1 LIDLQNIPVPRWFSG
16 RLAVAGCVV
25 RLAGFLLAVTWAPAA
40 AAQMHEDALRTT
52 TNPVLVEALAEA
64 ELRESEIYGWLAP
77 SPEAQLAADTTTIP
91 VGQGAVFVPYISS
104 PEDEPAYAV
113 YQGARR
119 VGSESTGRRTALAPG
134 SYRVEFGSGHS
145 PGVSAPIEI
154 VEGETSV
161 VPVTWG
167 GLRVEV
173 VDARNIPHRA
183 GYELIR
189 VAARDLYG
197 VGYGA
202 DTLAGEALQTW
213 IVVPDLYRVVQPGA
227 SYRARVNFATVF
239 VPEGGLVRYR
249 LVIDPETGE
258 FEGAGVV
265 TPEETGDATGNERV
279 TPNLVVGADG
289 NLRVEKDM
297 VAVAEGF
304 IDGGFTYQDDP
315 HSFLARMQFEAG
327 LRWNQPEVG
336 DALPLQKSDDRLRID
351 LLYTYAVTPVFG
363 PYGRA
368 GVEAELFPTTVVTT
382 EDVILTRN
390 RLNGTSELRSVA
402 AGDAFRVADYW
413 GQTLFF
419 EGAGINA
426 WLVRNEIGTLQ
437 ASTGLGFRQSL
448 HQGLFA
454 EDTDVSTDSAL
465 VYDEVDSF
473 YQEGFEGIITGRVRF
488 GDAARLTTNFEIFS
502 DFVDLGNPTIDWE
515 STLSLKLLDKLSLD
529 YTLEVTRR
537 PELLEDTVLLAHE
550 LVLRFAWEIL

>member
-1 LIDLQNIPVPRWFSG
+1 M
-16 RLAVAGCVV
+16 AG
-25 RLAGFLLAVTWAPAA
+25 LLVLTAWSTTAE
-40 AAQMHEDALRTT
+40 AQPYETAQSPL
-52 TNPVLVEALAEA
+52 LVEALE
-64 ELRESEIYGWLAP
+64 EEDLRESEIYGWLAP
-77 SPEAQLAADTTTIP
+77 SPEEQLAADSTVVP
-91 VGQGAVFVPYISS
+91 AGQGAIFVPYISS
-104 PEDEPAYAV
+104 PEDEPSYAV
-113 YQGARR
+113 FRAGRR
-119 VGSESTGRRTALAPG
+119 MGSESTGRRMIVEPG
-134 SYRVEFGSGHS
+134 SYLVEFGSGHS
-145 PGVSAPIEI
+145 AGISVSIE
-154 VEGETSV
+154 VEEGETSV

-183 GYELIR
+183 GYELIQ
-189 VAARDLYG
+189 VAARDLHG

-213 IVVPDLYRVVQPGA
+213 IVTSDLYRVVQPGS
-227 SYRARVNFATVF
+227 SYRARVNYSTVF

-249 LVIDPETGE
+249 LVIDPDTGE

-265 TPEETGDATGNERV
+265 TPDETGDVTGDRRV
-279 TPNLVVGADG
+279 TPNLVVGVDG
-289 NLRVEKDM
+289 SLRVEKDKL
-297 VAVAEGF
+297 ATAQGF
-304 IDGGFTYQDDP
+304 MDGGFTYQNGP
-315 HSFLARMQFEAG
+315 HAFIARMQFEAG

-363 PYGRA
+363 PYARA
-368 GVEAELFPTTVVTT
+368 GVEAELFPTTVITT
-382 EDVILTRN
+382 EDVTLTRN
-390 RLNGTSELRSVA
+390 NLDGTTELRSVA
-402 AGDAFRVADYW
+402 AGDAFRVSDYW

-426 WLVRNEIGTLQ
+426 WLVRNEIGSLQ

-465 VYDEVDSF
+465 IYDEVDSF

-488 GDAARLTTNFEIFS
+488 GDAARLTTHLEVFS
-502 DFVDLGNPTIDWE
+502 DFADLANPTLDWE

-537 PELLEDTVLLAHE
+537 PELLEDNLLLAHE